1 MRTRRHTRMFRFHFR
16 GKTFLKPGRENPEF
30 DPAVFRVSSGFVQ
43 QKRIQGQPFARSVF
57 ERTEAQAGKQRRITA
72 FRRMPGLHGLSEPV
86 DKLACDGRSGAFPCP
101 QEESAVL
108 RPGVAADFDC
118 DAVKLSG
125 GHVHSFREFRKGNFL
140 DVVELLAPAEHLF
153 RIFHAEMRDFRME
166 PCHFSGA

>member
-1 MRTRRHTRMFRFHFR
+1 MRLFS
-16 GKTFLKPGRENPEF
+16 
-30 DPAVFRVSSGFVQ
+30 VFVQ
-43 QKRIQGQPFARSVF
+43 EKRAQGQIFSR
-57 ERTEAQAGKQRRITA
+57 RTFQRAEFQTGEQWRVPALRCII
-72 FRRMPGLHGLSEPV
+72 GLHGLSEPV

-101 QEESAVL
+101 EEKSSVL
-108 RPGVAADFDC
+108 RPCAAADFDC
-118 DAVKLSG
+118 DTVELSG